1 MKKRGR
7 WVAAIGMMT
16 AVLLTVLLSCNSRKV
31 ISLTELTN
39 SNEQTEKELG
49 TKEQTS
55 ETRHSAKRT
64 LKMISYGDCKFGI
77 KDCQIIQKW
86 NAEYVLVTNVFQNKA
101 EEETSFSRMLEM
113 DAYQNG
119 VEMDEANLFLKQGF
133 STSQEHKKVLPGS
146 EIEVQKVWKL
156 TESGGVLT
164 LTVKEPFDYDAKPY
178 LVRFELP
185 E

>member
-1 MKKRGR
+1 MKKRGMR
-7 WVAAIGMMT
+7 LAAIGMMT

-77 KDCQIIQKW
+77 KDCQIIQKGM
-86 NAEYVLVTNVFQNKA
+86 QNMCLLQL
-101 EEETSFSRMLEM
+101 FSKTKR
-113 DAYQNG
+113 
-119 VEMDEANLFLKQGF
+119 
-133 STSQEHKKVLPGS
+133 KKRRAFHVC
-146 EIEVQKVWKL
+146 WKWMH
-156 TESGGVLT
+156 TK
-164 LTVKEPFDYDAKPY
+164 TVSKWMKPTC
-178 LVRFELP
+178 F
-185 E
+185 

>member
-1 MKKRGR
+1 
-7 WVAAIGMMT
+7 
-16 AVLLTVLLSCNSRKV
+16 
-31 ISLTELTN
+31 
-39 SNEQTEKELG
+39 
-49 TKEQTS
+49 
-55 ETRHSAKRT
+55 
-64 LKMISYGDCKFGI
+64 
-77 KDCQIIQKW
+77 
-86 NAEYVLVTNVFQNKA
+86 
-101 EEETSFSRMLEM
+101 MLEM

-164 LTVKEPFDYDAKPY
+164 LTVKEYFDYGASPY
-178 LVRFELP
+178 TIRFNLP